1 MKKLLSV
8 LVATFVAVY
17 AQAQT
22 IAVLGFESDSFNLE
36 SRTAT
41 MSDLLTDE
49 LVSNEDLIIVERRL
63 IGKVLEEMDFQQTTG
78 YTDAATVKNLGKML
92 NADCII
98 AGNVNMTGGKMT
110 VTARTID
117 VETAR
122 ILSNANMT
130 CVSWNE
136 FNRKLPDFAK
146 KLVAKIPVPNYFAGT
161 WEGSSSE
168 TDDTYEI
175 VLSENNK
182 CTVTLWTAD
191 EFGETMELTGS
202 GSWSYDTSN
211 NMFRLDARLTTDLGT
226 VKKISWRN
234 FARLDKSRESF
245 NYVIRDG
252 KNQYRLNFAKT
263 E

>member
-1 MKKLLSV
+1 MKKLLMAIF
-8 LVATFVAVY
+8 ATMIAVTVS
-17 AQAQT
+17 AQT
-22 IAVLGFESDSFNLE
+22 IAVLGFDSDSFCLE

-49 LVSNEDLIIVERRL
+49 LVNNEDLVIVERRL
-63 IGKVLEEMDFQQTTG
+63 IDKVLEEMDFQQTTG
-78 YTDAATVKNLGKML
+78 YTDVTTAKSVGKML

-98 AGNVNMTGGKMT
+98 AGNVNLTGGKMT

-122 ILSNANMT
+122 ILSNASMT
-130 CVSWNE
+130 CVSWSE

-146 KLVAKIPVPNYFAGT
+146 KLVSKIPQPNYFVGT
-161 WEGSSSE
+161 WQGSSSE

-175 VLSENNK
+175 VLNDKNK
-182 CTVTLWTAD
+182 CMVTLITED
-191 EFGETMELTGS
+191 EFGEIMELTGN
-202 GSWSYDTSN
+202 GSWSYDGST
-211 NMFRLDARLTTDLGT
+211 NMFRLDARLNSDFGT

-245 NYVIRDG
+245 NYVIKDG
-252 KNQYRLNFAKT
+252 NNQYRLNFAKID
-263 E
+263 

>member
-1 MKKLLSV
+1 MKKLLTLV
-8 LVATFVAVY
+8 LVAFVAASVY
-17 AQAQT
+17 AQT
-22 IAVLGFESDSFNLE
+22 IAVLGFDSDSFNLE

-49 LVSNEDLIIVERRL
+49 LVNNDDLVIVERRL
-63 IGKVLEEMDFQQTTG
+63 IDKVLSEMDFQQTTG
-78 YTDAATVKNLGKML
+78 YTDMATAKSVGKML

-98 AGNVNMTGGKMT
+98 AGNVNITGGKMT

-130 CVSWNE
+130 CVSWTE

-146 KLVAKIPVPNYFAGT
+146 KLVAKIPMPNYFAGT
-161 WEGSSSE
+161 WSGSSSE

-175 VLSENNK
+175 VLNENNK
-182 CTVTLWTAD
+182 CNVTLITAD
-191 EFGETMELTGS
+191 EFGEQMELIGY
-202 GSWSYDTSN
+202 GSWSYEPSN

-234 FARLDKSRESF
+234 FAKLDKSRKSF
-245 NYVIRDG
+245 NYLIKDG
-252 KNQYRLNFAKT
+252 KKQYRLTFSKT